1 MNVSIFRP
9 GILAATLLTVVA
21 GVGCQKESADT
32 KAAHVAAQP
41 VKATA
46 EESFAVIVETFRRGV
61 EDVPIGF
68 ALPDGSG
75 NQSMMTGRNTVTPKL
90 LPPAKAGEPFKAEIK
105 VVSDIQY
112 SLQRSSENSG
122 ANETDQ
128 AEETGGDSPSTDD
141 SDVQIFDPA
150 VAGTPGGAAE
160 RRPTASK
167 IDPNAK
173 IIAGTKNSFERI
185 YELVHEDGRWKLITK
200 LDPKT
205 EELIKLAFDRALES
219 QS

>member
-1 MNVSIFRP
+1 MNGSTLRP
-9 GILAATLLTVVA
+9 AILAATLLTVFA
-21 GVGCQKESADT
+21 GIGCQKKSIDA
-32 KAAHVAAQP
+32 KATTVAAEP
-41 VKATA
+41 VTATP
-46 EESFAVIVETFRRGV
+46 EESFAAIVEVFRRGV

-90 LPPAKAGEPFKAEIK
+90 LPPAKDGEPFKAEIK

-112 SLQRSSENSG
+112 SLQRSSENSDAG
-122 ANETDQ
+122 KSDQ
-128 AEETGGDSPSTDD
+128 AEDTGDDGSSTDD

-150 VAGTPGGAAE
+150 VASAPGGAAE
-160 RRPTASK
+160 RRPGSK

-185 YELVHEDGRWKLITK
+185 YHLVHEGGRWKLITE

-205 EELIKLAFDRALES
+205 EELIKLAFERALES